1 MQHHLGLKSSIPPP
15 PNAAS
20 ADIEDQITQDS
31 TLYPQITRCR
41 GKRCQIKKT
50 KFRPK
55 LRSKSIRRPKPKKR
69 PKMVPK
75 KVQKSV
81 PKKIQ
86 KLMPPTMVSKKVQ
99 KMVPPKRVQKMVPP
113 KIALKKPL
121 TTVKPTERQ
130 SLNQIDR

>member
-15 PNAAS
+15 NAAAL
-20 ADIEDQITQDS
+20 ADPELEDQITQDS

-69 PKMVPK
+69 LKMGPK
-75 KVQKSV
+75 KVQKLV

-86 KLMPPTMVSKKVQ
+86 KVVPKKVQ
-99 KMVPPKRVQKMVPP
+99 NIGPKRVQKLVP
-113 KIALKKPL
+113 KTALKKPL